1 MSVGTALP
9 AIGDVLPAVDYA
21 PAAQPVGDLVSHAQ
35 TFAHPDVAHVP
46 GVADAVHQAAGH
58 MTDAVAQGLH
68 ELLAPAAV
76 ALGALSGALLAGR
89 AALVTTQVLAAA
101 AVRAA
106 EEQAC
111 LERRQEA
118 SATAARQWEVA
129 AFAATRANAR
139 RAALLARLRRAARTA
154 PPGTPPPPPPGLPGP
169 LTPVGMPLARL
180 RERLA
185 ELDERMRHA
194 EAAHAEWVLRENRNA
209 FTAPQDDAWQR
220 ELRARRASVLHEHRS
235 RPDAARDAD
244 PSTARREDEALPQP
258 PAAEELRHEDA
269 VRIGA
274 ELLARLDVAAT
285 AEDAEPA
292 AAAVRHALAAAATR
306 PLKARTHLREARRFV
321 AATNRAVRDRRAA
334 EERAA
339 AQLDFLETT
348 APRGTDPLPAAPAET
363 ALLRRVLDEGRRLE
377 PHEQQQVDDR
387 VSERLAELERR
398 YVERMLRLAISG
410 TDHFDDHTDRSDGH
424 ADHFDGRTAGSS
436 HPHGRLVR
444 FDWTPPGWG
453 AGHWLRIALDGE
465 HARVATMRRETPGA
479 RDAAALALDDE
490 RCHEAG
496 GHLEQLRG
504 IAQRLGVELDFA
516 FEESGTVPGTRGEEG
531 VLVLDE
537 DIAGAQPEP
546 SGKALGEPRRRSDD
560 RPAHRTVRTDDR

>member
-1 MSVGTALP
+1 MSTGVALP
-9 AIGDVLPAVDYA
+9 SISEVFPAVDYA
-21 PAAQPVGDLVSHAQ
+21 PAGQSVGDLVPHAQ
-35 TFAHPDVAHVP
+35 AFAHPGVAHVP
-46 GVADAVHQAAGH
+46 GAADAVHQAAGH
-58 MTDAVAQGLH
+58 LTDAAAHGLH

-118 SATAARQWEVA
+118 SAAAAQQWEVA
-129 AFAATRANAR
+129 AFAAARANAR
-139 RAALLARLRRAARTA
+139 RAALLARVRRAARAA

-169 LTPVGMPLARL
+169 LSPVGMPLARL

-185 ELDERMRHA
+185 VLDERMRHA
-194 EAAHAEWVLRENRNA
+194 EAAHADWVQRASRNA
-209 FTAPQDDAWQR
+209 FAGPEDDDWQR

-244 PSTARREDEALPQP
+244 PSVTRREDEALPQP

-285 AEDAEPA
+285 AEDAAPA

-321 AATNRAVRDRRAA
+321 ADTNRAVRARRAA

-339 AQLDFLETT
+339 AQLHFLETT
-348 APRGTDPLPAAPAET
+348 APQGTDPLPPAPAET
-363 ALLRRVLDEGRRLE
+363 ALLRRVLDEGRPLE

-410 TDHFDDHTDRSDGH
+410 TDRSEGRA
-424 ADHFDGRTAGSS
+424 ADSS
-436 HPHGRLVR
+436 HPRDRLVR

-453 AGHWLRIALDGE
+453 EEHWLRIVLDGE
-465 HARVATMRRETPGA
+465 HARVATMRREGPGA
-479 RDAAALALDDE
+479 RDSAALARDAE
-490 RCHEAG
+490 RCHRAG
-496 GHLEQLRG
+496 DHLDRLRE
-504 IAQRLGVELDFA
+504 IARQLGVALDFV
-516 FEESGTVPGTRGEEG
+516 FEESGTVPGTRGEED

-537 DIAGAQPEP
+537 DTVGARPETSGNTHDGQGRRGEDRRPRYRTAPAG
-546 SGKALGEPRRRSDD
+546 D
-560 RPAHRTVRTDDR
+560 R

>member
-1 MSVGTALP
+1 MSIGTALP
-9 AIGDVLPAVDYA
+9 AIGDVLPVVDYA
-21 PAAQPVGDLVSHAQ
+21 PAAQPVGGLVSHAQ
-35 TFAHPDVAHVP
+35 SFAHPDVAHVP
-46 GVADAVHQAAGH
+46 GVADAAHQAAGH
-58 MTDAVAQGLH
+58 LTDAAAHGLH

-139 RAALLARLRRAARTA
+139 RAALLARIRRAARAA
-154 PPGTPPPPPPGLPGP
+154 PPGAPPPPAPGLPGP
-169 LTPVGMPLARL
+169 LAPVGMPLARL

-185 ELDERMRHA
+185 VLDDRMRHA
-194 EAAHAEWVLRENRNA
+194 EAAHAEWVLRESRNA
-209 FTAPQDDAWQR
+209 FAAPRDDAWQR
-220 ELRARRASVLHEHRS
+220 ELRARRASVLDEHRS

-244 PSTARREDEALPQP
+244 PSAARREDETLPRP
-258 PAAEELRHEDA
+258 PAAEELRPEDA
-269 VRIGA
+269 ARIGA

-321 AATNRAVRDRRAA
+321 AATNRAVRARRAA

-339 AQLDFLETT
+339 AQLHFLETT
-348 APRGTDPLPAAPAET
+348 APQGTDPLPPAPAET

-377 PHEQQQVDDR
+377 SHEQRQVDNR

-410 TDHFDDHTDRSDGH
+410 TDRFDTRP
-424 ADHFDGRTAGSS
+424 ATSS

-453 AGHWLRIALDGE
+453 AEHWLRIALDGE
-465 HARVATMRRETPGA
+465 HARVATMRREGPGA

-490 RCHEAG
+490 RCHEAD

-516 FEESGTVPGTRGEEG
+516 FEESGTVPGTRGEQG

-537 DIAGAQPEP
+537 DTADARPDARGRARE
-546 SGKALGEPRRRSDD
+546 EHRRRSDD
-560 RPAHRTVRTDDR
+560 RPGHRTARPDGR

>member
-9 AIGDVLPAVDYA
+9 AIGEVLPAVDYA

-58 MTDAVAQGLH
+58 MTDAAAQGLH

-118 SATAARQWEVA
+118 SATAARQWEAA

-139 RAALLARLRRAARTA
+139 RAALLARVRRAARTA
-154 PPGTPPPPPPGLPGP
+154 PPGTPPPPVPGLPGP
-169 LTPVGMPLARL
+169 LAPVGMPLARL

-185 ELDERMRHA
+185 VLDERMRHA

-209 FTAPQDDAWQR
+209 FTGPQDDAWQR

-244 PSTARREDEALPQP
+244 PSVARRADEALPQP

-321 AATNRAVRDRRAA
+321 AATNRAVRARRAA

-348 APRGTDPLPAAPAET
+348 APQGTDPLPPVPAET

-377 PHEQQQVDDR
+377 PHEQRQVDDR

-410 TDHFDDHTDRSDGH
+410 TDR
-424 ADHFDGRTAGSS
+424 FDGRTADSS

-453 AGHWLRIALDGE
+453 AEHWLRIALDGE
-465 HARVATMRRETPGA
+465 HARVATMRREAPGA

-490 RCHEAG
+490 RCHEAD

-537 DIAGAQPEP
+537 DTAGARRPEP
-546 SGKALGEPRRRSDD
+546 SGKAREEHRRRSDD
-560 RPAHRTVRTDDR
+560 RPGHRTVRTDGR

>member
-9 AIGDVLPAVDYA
+9 AIGEVLPAVDYA

-35 TFAHPDVAHVP
+35 TLAHPDVAHVP

-58 MTDAVAQGLH
+58 LGDAAAQGLH

-129 AFAATRANAR
+129 AFAAARANAR
-139 RAALLARLRRAARTA
+139 RAALLARVRRAARTA
-154 PPGTPPPPPPGLPGP
+154 PPGTPPPPAPGLPGP
-169 LTPVGMPLARL
+169 LSPVGMPLARL

-185 ELDERMRHA
+185 VLDDRMRHA
-194 EAAHAEWVLRENRNA
+194 EAAHAEWVLRESRNA
-209 FTAPQDDAWQR
+209 FTGPQDDAWQR
-220 ELRARRASVLHEHRS
+220 ELRARRALVLHEHRS
-235 RPDAARDAD
+235 RPDAGRDAD
-244 PSTARREDEALPQP
+244 PSAARREDEALPQP

-321 AATNRAVRDRRAA
+321 AATNRAVQDRRAA
-334 EERAA
+334 GERAA
-339 AQLDFLETT
+339 AQLHFLETT
-348 APRGTDPLPAAPAET
+348 APQGTQPLPPAPAET
-363 ALLRRVLDEGRRLE
+363 ALLRRVLDEDRRLE

-398 YVERMLRLAISG
+398 YVERMLLLAISG
-410 TDHFDDHTDRSDGH
+410 TDR
-424 ADHFDGRTAGSS
+424 FDGRPATAS

-465 HARVATMRRETPGA
+465 HARVATMRREAPGA

-537 DIAGAQPEP
+537 DTAGARPEP
-546 SGKALGEPRRRSDD
+546 SGKAREGHRPRSGD
-560 RPAHRTVRTDDR
+560 RPGHRTVRTDGR